1 MAGRLARLLVVAAA
15 AASALTLGVSKASAQ
30 TFPDKPIRIIV
41 PFPAGGAVDL
51 IARLVSARITEEK
64 GWAFVIENRAG
75 AGGIIATEATA
86 RATPDGTTLLLT
98 TPNHTINGA
107 LKAKLPYDT
116 ERDLVPISIV
126 AAVPVILVAHPS
138 MPFSDVKG
146 LIAYAKA
153 NQGKLNY
160 SSAGNGTLPHIT
172 MELLFK
178 LADIKVV
185 HVPYRGAAPAL
196 TDLVAGVVQL
206 KYDTI
211 ATSREL
217 IAAGKLKALGYGSA
231 ARSTL
236 MPDVPTIAEQGFPGY
251 EGLLWN
257 GLMAPAGTPQPVIDQ
272 LLAATTSALKA
283 PALSERLIRD
293 GIEPVGGTPAAFG
306 ALIKREITQWRDLA
320 KSVDIKL
327 E

>member
-1 MAGRLARLLVVAAA
+1 MKHCIKAWLIAAIVAAGA
-15 AASALTLGVSKASAQ
+15 VVPASAQ
-30 TFPDKPIRIIV
+30 GRFPDKPIRIIV

-64 GWAFVIENRAG
+64 GWAFIVENRAG
-75 AGGIIATEATA
+75 AGGIIASEATA
-86 RATPDGTTLLLT
+86 KAAPDGTTLLLT
-98 TPNHTINGA
+98 TPNHTINAA
-107 LKAKLPYDT
+107 LKPKLPYDT
-116 ERDLVPISIV
+116 ERDLVPITIV
-126 AAVPVILVAHPS
+126 AAVPEILVAHPAV
-138 MPFSDVKG
+138 PFGDVKG
-146 LIAYAKA
+146 LITYAKA
-153 NQGKLNY
+153 NVGKLNY

-172 MELLFK
+172 MELLLR

-217 IAAGKLKALGYGSA
+217 IAAGKLKALGYASA
-231 ARSTL
+231 QRSKL
-236 MPDVPTIAEQGFPGY
+236 LPAVPTIAEQGFPGY
-251 EGLLWN
+251 EGVLWN
-257 GLMAPAGTPQPVIDQ
+257 GLVAPAGTPQPVLDQ
-272 LLAATTSALKA
+272 ILAAVTGALKA

-293 GIEPVGGTPAAFG
+293 GIEPVGSTPAAFA
-306 ALIKREITQWRDLA
+306 ALIKREIGQWRDLA
-320 KSVDIKL
+320 KSVEIKL